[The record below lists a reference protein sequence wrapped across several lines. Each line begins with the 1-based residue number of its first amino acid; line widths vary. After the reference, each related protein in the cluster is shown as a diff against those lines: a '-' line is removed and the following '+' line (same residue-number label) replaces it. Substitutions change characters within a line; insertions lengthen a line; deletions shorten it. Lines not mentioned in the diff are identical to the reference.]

1 MSISTALFSS
11 GQARVFR
18 WVFGQPAREFYLS
31 ELRRLSGLGSAT
43 LQRELNALADAGLAA
58 DPGNKRRIL
67 TAFPEMVATYGTAS
81 RLHRN
86 LREGVAA

>member
-1 MSISTALFSS
+1 MSDADIYWTFQTAASYGGSF
-11 GQARVFR
+11 FR
-18 WVFGQPAREFYLS
+18 
-31 ELRRLSGLGSAT
+31 
-43 LQRELNALADAGLAA
+43 ALADAGLAA

>member
-1 MSISTALFSS
+1 MSDADIYWTFQTAASYGGSF
-11 GQARVFR
+11 FR
-18 WVFGQPAREFYLS
+18 S
-31 ELRRLSGLGSAT
+31 
-43 LQRELNALADAGLAA
+43 LADAGLAA